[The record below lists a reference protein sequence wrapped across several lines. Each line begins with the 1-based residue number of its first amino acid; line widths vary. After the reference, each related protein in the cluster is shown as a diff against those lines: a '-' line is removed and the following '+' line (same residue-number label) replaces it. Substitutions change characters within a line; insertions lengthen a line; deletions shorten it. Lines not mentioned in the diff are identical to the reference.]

1 MTKLFNVLTT
11 KETGGTIL
19 LKTTEKREEA
29 VDYVEQCQRA
39 TLRYNERNKNSY
51 IPKFYIEEVTL

>member
-1 MTKLFNVLTT
+1 MVTYRVLTT

-19 LKTTEKREEA
+19 LKTTDKHDEA

-39 TLRYNERNKNSY
+39 TLRYNEQNKNSY
-51 IPKFYIEEVTL
+51 MPKFYIEEVTV

>member
-1 MTKLFNVLTT
+1 MYNVLTT
-11 KETGGTIL
+11 KEQGGTIL
-19 LKTTEKREEA
+19 LKTTEKYEEA

-51 IPKFYIEEVTL
+51 MPKFYIEEVTA